1 MRKITFQRE
10 QAHKLKLYIMSLE
23 NKVPHQSNT
32 TNHRH
37 LTLGVFGFGCV
48 GQGLYHVLNETP
60 GIKADIKKI
69 CVKDKN
75 KSRLL
80 PEKLFTFD
88 KEEILNDP
96 EIDVVVEL
104 IDDSNAA
111 FEIVKEALQ
120 KGKAVVTA
128 NKKMLAEHLEE
139 IYHLQRQYGK
149 PVLYEGSVCG
159 SIPIIRNLEEYYDN
173 DLLTGIEGIFN
184 GSTNYIL
191 TKVFEEKKNY
201 SDALQQAQELGFAES
216 DPSLDVKGFDPKFK
230 LVIAIAHTFGVF
242 VKPEDVINIGIDKI
256 SELDLKFAYD
266 NHYAIKLVA
275 RAFKIK
281 NRVYG
286 FVCPQFIESTHPL
299 YAVRNEYNAVQL
311 ESAFAEKQLF
321 VGKGAGSY
329 PTGSAVLSD
338 ISALTYQYQYEYKKL
353 HQLNDLQFSN
363 HLLVEA
369 FVSFDKGINISIS
382 DFAHFESGYASHGK
396 QYMVG
401 KVSLSKLHE
410 WSLLDGVG
418 IILAPGAVFTP
429 EKKSTSEE
437 SFAFA

>member
-1 MRKITFQRE
+1 M
-10 QAHKLKLYIMSLE
+10 ALE
-23 NKVPHQSNT
+23 NSVPLNSHT
-32 TNHRH
+32 RHKH

-48 GQGLYHVLNETP
+48 GQGLYHVLNETQ
-60 GIKADIKKI
+60 GIKAEIKKI

-75 KSRLL
+75 KKRSL
-80 PEKLFTFD
+80 PEHLFTFRR
-88 KEEILNDP
+88 EEILDDP
-96 EIDVVVEL
+96 SIDVVVEL
-104 IDDSNAA
+104 IDDAEAA
-111 FEIVKEALQ
+111 FDIVKAALQ

-139 IYHLQRQYGK
+139 IYKLQKKFGK
-149 PVLYEGSVCG
+149 PVLYEGAVCG

-201 SDALQQAQELGFAES
+201 NEALKQAQALGFAES

-242 VKPEDVINIGIDKI
+242 VKPEDVINIGIDRI
-256 SELDLKFAYD
+256 TELDLKFAYD

-275 RAFKIK
+275 RAFKIQ

-286 FVCPQFIESTHPL
+286 FVAPQFIESTHPL

-338 ISALTYQYQYEYKKL
+338 ISALTFDYQYEYKKL
-353 HQLNDLQFSN
+353 HQLNNLQFSN
-363 HLLVEA
+363 HLLVQA
-369 FVSFDKGINISIS
+369 FVSFEKGTNISIG
-382 DFAHFESGYASHGK
+382 DFDQFESGYASHGK

-401 KVSLSKLHE
+401 KVSLAKLHT
-410 WSLLDGVG
+410 WSLLEGVG
-418 IILAPGAVFTP
+418 IILAPGAIFTP
-429 EKKSTSEE
+429 IQESVTEE
-437 SFAFA
+437 SFAATESVS